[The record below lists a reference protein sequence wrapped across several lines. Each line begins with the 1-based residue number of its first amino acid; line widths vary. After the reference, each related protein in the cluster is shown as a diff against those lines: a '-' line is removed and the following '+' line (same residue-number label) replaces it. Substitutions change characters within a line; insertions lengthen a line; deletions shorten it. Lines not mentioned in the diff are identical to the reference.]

1 MIIIFKKFLNYILF
15 LLPWFL
21 STLIVRDYSYYKG
34 LNQPFFAPAAWIFPV
49 VWTIL
54 FILIAYSIYKVFNKR
69 NKEYLISL
77 IVNYVSNQLF
87 TIFFFLLKNNFLA
100 FVDTLMVFIS
110 SLYLYYET
118 KEIDNNSSK
127 FIIPYLIWNCFATLL
142 SLTIF
147 LMN

>member
-1 MIIIFKKFLNYILF
+1 MILIFKKIINYILY

-21 STLIVRDYSYYKG
+21 STLLVRAYSYYKE
-34 LNQPFFAPAAWIFPV
+34 LNQPFFAPPTWIFPV

-54 FILIAYSIYKVFNKR
+54 YILLAYSIYKVFNKR
-69 NKEYLISL
+69 NKNYLKTL
-77 IVNYVSNQLF
+77 IINYIANQLY
-87 TIFFFLLKNNFLA
+87 TILFFLLKNNFLS
-100 FVDTLMVFIS
+100 FIDTLIVLIS

-118 KEIDNNSSK
+118 KEINNKSSK
-127 FIIPYLIWNCFATLL
+127 FIVPYIIWNIFATIL

>member
-1 MIIIFKKFLNYILF
+1 MIIIFKKILNYLLF

-21 STLIVRDYSYYKG
+21 STLLVRDFSYYKE
-34 LNQPFFAPAAWIFPV
+34 LNQPFFAPPTWVFPV

-54 FILIAYSIYKVFNKR
+54 YILVAYSIYKVFNKR
-69 NKEYLISL
+69 NKEYLIAL
-77 IVNYVSNQLF
+77 IVNYISNQLF
-87 TIFFFLLKNNFLA
+87 TILFFLLEKNFLA
-100 FVDTLMVFIS
+100 FVDTLIVFIS

-118 KEIDNNSSK
+118 KEIDNKYSK
-127 FIIPYLIWNCFATLL
+127 FIIPYIIWNAFATIL

>member
-1 MIIIFKKFLNYILF
+1 MIIIFKKILNYILF

-21 STLIVRDYSYYKG
+21 STLLVRDFSYYKE
-34 LNQPFFAPAAWIFPV
+34 LNKPFFAPPTWVFPI

-54 FILIAYSIYKVFNKR
+54 FILMAYSIYKTFNKR
-69 NKEYLISL
+69 NKEYLIAL
-77 IVNYVSNQLF
+77 IVNYISNQLY

-100 FVDTLMVFIS
+100 FVDTLIVLIS

-118 KEIDNNSSK
+118 KEIDNKESK
-127 FIIPYLIWNCFATLL
+127 FIIPYTIWNAFATLL